1 MGKQTKQIQFLFHN
15 ASVLCGSTYKILQF
29 SDQVRNVAFSYIIIY
44 LPIFST
50 PCQFL
55 VIYRK
60 KLFKRLRHTCQFLPM
75 PSKTFCWDVDILKI
89 DTECTLVAIDFSCK
103 RYSFFGGIYIFKFGI
118 INEMTCCY
126 IVGSIFGL
134 LFVHVQD

>member
-1 MGKQTKQIQFLFHN
+1 MYCVKKLFIVSKVSRKRIRGNRLNKYNSLFHN
-15 ASVLCGSTYKILQF
+15 ASVLCGSTYTILQF

-89 DTECTLVAIDFSCK
+89 DTECTLVALKFSCK
-103 RYSFFGGIYIFKFGI
+103 
-118 INEMTCCY
+118 T
-126 IVGSIFGL
+126 
-134 LFVHVQD
+134 